1 MCGIFFIKKENGNIN
16 NNNINNENESDAVAP
31 IQHEYIT
38 TLSEFNKGQQ
48 RGPDDSKFLDLF
60 NYYMGFHRLSINGL
74 DTDSN
79 QPFIKNDIYLI
90 CNGEIYN
97 YKELYSHIG
106 IKQETNSDCEI
117 ILDLYQLY
125 PVEYFINLLDGVFA
139 FILYNV
145 RKQEIIVGRDP
156 FGIRPLFSDESFN
169 YFSSELKQISDLT
182 TEPISQFPPGHYLI
196 KNNKLETNLFK
207 YHHLQ
212 QFYMPQC
219 SQYKNFSDER
229 NFYKSMIRGTLTNA
243 VKKRLMSDRPIACL
257 LSGGLDSSLITSI
270 VVQLLKDTNITT
282 PLETY
287 SIGLEGSTD
296 LKYAKIVADYLGT
309 NHTEIVVD
317 EYDFFVVIPEVIEKI
332 ESYDTTTVRASVGN
346 YLVAKY
352 ISEHSDAKV
361 IFNGDGSDELTG
373 GYLYFKK
380 APSSL
385 LFDYEV
391 KHLLSNIHF
400 FDVLRSDRCI
410 SSCGLEPRTPFL
422 DKTFVNMYLS
432 IPLKYRKES
441 EIEKK
446 ILRDSFMEFLPR
458 EVLYREKEAFSDG
471 VSSSDRSWFQIIA
484 DTLKS
489 TKIPQFNYNQY
500 YLSPQTK
507 EQLYYRYLFEQKF
520 SNRETVI
527 PYFWMPKWSNTND
540 PSART
545 L

>member
-1 MCGIFFIKKENGNIN
+1 MCGIFFIKKENHIKNAEHEIKTIN
-16 NNNINNENESDAVAP
+16 HDYV
-31 IQHEYIT
+31 T
-38 TLSEFNKGQQ
+38 TLSEFNKGQE
-48 RGPDDSKFLDLF
+48 RGPDNSKFLDLF
-60 NYYMGFHRLSINGL
+60 NYYYMGFHRLSINGL
-74 DTDSN
+74 DPNSN

-97 YKELYSHIG
+97 YKELYSYIG
-106 IKQETNSDCEI
+106 VIPDTNSDCEI

-125 PVEYFINLLDGVFA
+125 PVDYFINLLDGVFA
-139 FILYNV
+139 FVLYNV

-156 FGIRPLFSDESFN
+156 FGIRPLFNDKNFN
-169 YFSSELKQISDLT
+169 YFSSELKQISNLT
-182 TEPISQFPPGHYLI
+182 EETILQFSPGHYLI
-196 KNNKLETNLFK
+196 KNENSTNLVK
-207 YHHLQ
+207 YHNLQ
-212 QFYMPQC
+212 QFYLPPC
-219 SQYKNFSDER
+219 SQFKNFSDEI
-229 NFYKSMIRGTLTNA
+229 NFYKSMIRGTLITA

-270 VVQLLKDTNITT
+270 VVKLLKDTNTTT
-282 PLETY
+282 PLQTY

-296 LKYAKIVADYLGT
+296 LKYAKIVANYLGT
-309 NHTEIVVD
+309 DHTEILVD
-317 EYDFFVVIPEVIEKI
+317 EYDFFNVIPEVIEKI

-352 ISEHSDAKV
+352 ISEHSEAKV
-361 IFNGDGSDELTG
+361 IFNGDGSDELSG
-373 GYLYFKK
+373 GYLYFQR
-380 APSSL
+380 APSNL

-391 KHLLSNIHF
+391 KHLLNNIHF

-422 DKTFVNMYLS
+422 DKTFVNTYLS
-432 IPLKYRKES
+432 IPIKYRKDAKM
-441 EIEKK
+441 EKK
-446 ILRDSFMEFLPR
+446 ILRDSFIEFLPSD
-458 EVLYREKEAFSDG
+458 VLYRKKEAFSDG

-484 DTLKS
+484 DRLKS
-489 TKIPQFNYNQY
+489 TKIPSFSYNQS

-520 SNRETVI
+520 PNRENII
-527 PYFWMPKWSNTND
+527 PYFWMPKWSSTND